1 MTASAVRA
9 APALQSA
16 GYPDYILPLDAATP
30 AELVGGKAHNL
41 CRVSELGLR
50 VPSGFVVTARAFESH
65 LEENDLAVRIRALS
79 QRKTGPLSLSGE
91 FDLAR
96 QRQLSVR
103 IRDLIV
109 NTPLSPKLRDLLA
122 SSAAVLLNRGPV
134 VVRSSAVGED
144 SARASFAGQLDSF
157 LHVRTLPELENAL
170 LACWASCW
178 SERAIAY
185 RAARGLEVRGMGVVV
200 QTQVD
205 AVAAGVLFTRTAAGE
220 ILVEH
225 TPGLGDALV
234 AGAIDPGRFLLQRN
248 GTGFQTLS
256 AGERSVKS
264 VENLLF
270 SRARLTELARLA
282 AMLEEG
288 LGGAQ
293 DVEWVIDQA
302 GLLHVVQS
310 RPITATVTVNAV
322 QPSGPASGP
331 EVRWSDAN
339 INENFPAPVSPFLYS
354 IASAGYA
361 HYFRNLARAFG
372 LSGRRIAAMDDA
384 LRHIIGVHGARMYY
398 NLTNIHTVLRTA
410 PFGDAL
416 VAAFNSFVGASG
428 SLGATPPVKSNR
440 LREFIELVAI
450 AVKTSWLYL
459 FIGRRVASFERLVD
473 DFAERTEPQR
483 LATLSLRDL
492 RLLLNELM
500 DIRCHRWT
508 NASLADAAAMVCYA
522 MLRRQVEQV
531 SNGNGSGA
539 LHNTLLKA
547 IPQLVSGEPVQHLWE
562 LSRAVR
568 AEPALRTLFECEA
581 ESVVAELAVNPE
593 FADFHARFEEYLQRW
608 GFRCSA
614 ELMLT
619 APSFQEQPELLVET
633 IRAYAGL
640 NGDSP
645 AAKLSRQLAEREH
658 ETRRLLRKL
667 RGRPISR
674 SLPFVSRAAALRI
687 VLRWTQSAI
696 AYRER
701 ARLKQALLY
710 SRCRRLALALGD
722 GLVARGHLA
731 EQEDV
736 FWLTVAEVDE
746 LAAGSA
752 MFPHHVHELTA
763 FRKRA
768 HERLAA
774 MHPSDNFTLPEGEYL
789 SPDGDLQTGDLQTGK
804 ETGEET
810 SPRNGHANPANGGS
824 RTLRGAGACGGC
836 ATGRAVVLGDAS
848 EAGRLGAEDILITR
862 QTDPGWAPVFFLI
875 KGLVIERGGMLSHGA
890 IVAREFGIPCVV
902 GVAQATRELFQAGQI
917 EVDGDRG
924 EVHVL
929 D

>member
-1 MTASAVRA
+1 MTTSAVRA
-9 APALQSA
+9 APALQNA
-16 GYPDYILPLDAATP
+16 GYIVPLDEATLP
-30 AELVGGKAHNL
+30 ELVGGKAHNL

-50 VPSGFVVTARAFESH
+50 VPCGFVVTARAFESH

-79 QRKTGPLSLSGE
+79 QRKTGPLSGE
-91 FDLAR
+91 FGLAR
-96 QRQLSVR
+96 QRQLSAR

-109 NTPLSPKLRDLLA
+109 NTPLSPKLCDLLA
-122 SSAAVLLNRGPV
+122 SSAEALLNRGPV

-157 LHVRTLPELENAL
+157 LHVRTLPGLENAL

-205 AVAAGVLFTRTAAGE
+205 ALAAGVLFTRTAEGT

-234 AGAIDPGRFLLQRN
+234 AGAIDPGRFLLQRSGN
-248 GTGFQTLS
+248 GFQALS

-264 VENLLF
+264 VENLLY
-270 SRARLTELARLA
+270 SRARLAELARIA
-282 AMLEEG
+282 AMLEKG

-293 DVEWVIDQA
+293 DVEWAIDHA
-302 GLLHVVQS
+302 GLLHIVQS
-310 RPITATVTVNAV
+310 RPITATLTVNAV
-322 QPSGPASGP
+322 LPGGPP
-331 EVRWSDAN
+331 VRWSDAN

-410 PFGDAL
+410 PFGDAM

-428 SLGATPPVKSNR
+428 SLGATPPVKSDR
-440 LREFIELVAI
+440 LRDFVELVVI

-483 LATLSLRDL
+483 LVALSLRDL

-531 SNGNGSGA
+531 SGGKGSGA

-581 ESVVAELAVNPE
+581 ESVVDQLAVNPE
-593 FADFHARFEEYLQRW
+593 FADFRARFEEYLQRW

-633 IRAYAGL
+633 IRAYVRLDGE
-640 NGDSP
+640 SP
-645 AAKLSRQLAEREH
+645 AATLSRQLAEREQ

-674 SLPFVSRAAALRI
+674 WLPFVSRAAALRT

-722 GLVARGHLA
+722 RLVARGHLA

-752 MFPHHVHELTA
+752 MFPHHVQELTA
-763 FRKRA
+763 LRKRA

-774 MHPSDNFTLPEGEYL
+774 MQPSDNFTLPEGEYL
-789 SPDGDLQTGDLQTGK
+789 SLDGDLQTGV

-810 SPRNGHANPANGGS
+810 SQRIGYANPANGGS

-836 ATGRAVVLGDAS
+836 VTGRAVVLGNAS
-848 EAGRLGAEDILITR
+848 EAGRLAAEDILITR

>member
-1 MTASAVRA
+1 MTTAAVRA
-9 APALQSA
+9 APALHSA
-16 GYPDYILPLDAATP
+16 GYIVPLDEATLP
-30 AELVGGKAHNL
+30 ELVGGKAHNL
-41 CRVSELGLR
+41 CRVSGLGLR
-50 VPSGFVVTARAFESH
+50 VPSGFVVTAHAFESH
-65 LEENDLAVRIRALS
+65 LEENDLEVRIRALPQWKS
-79 QRKTGPLSLSGE
+79 RSLSGE
-91 FDLAR
+91 PGLAH
-96 QRQLSVR
+96 QRQLSAR

-109 NTPLSPKLRDLLA
+109 NTPLSPGLRSLLA
-122 SSAAVLLNRGPV
+122 ASAEALLNRGPV

-157 LHVRTLPELENAL
+157 LHVRTLAGLENAL

-185 RAARGLEVRGMGVVV
+185 RAARGFEVGGMGVVV

-205 AVAAGVLFTRTAAGE
+205 ALAAGVMFTRTAEGT

-256 AGERSVKS
+256 AGERSVAN

-270 SRARLTELARLA
+270 SRARLAELARLA

-293 DVEWVIDQA
+293 DVEWAIDHA
-302 GLLHVVQS
+302 DELYIVQS
-310 RPITATVTVNAV
+310 RPITAALTVNAA
-322 QPSGPASGP
+322 PPRGRP
-331 EVRWSDAN
+331 VRWSDAN

-361 HYFRNLARAFG
+361 NYFRNLARAFG
-372 LSGRRIAAMDDA
+372 LSRRRITSMDDA

-428 SLGATPPVKSNR
+428 SLGAPPVKSKR
-440 LREFIELVAI
+440 LREFVELVVI
-450 AVKTSWLYL
+450 AARTSWLYL
-459 FIGRRVASFERLVD
+459 FLGRRVTSFERLVD

-483 LATLSLRDL
+483 LAALSLHDL

-522 MLRRQVEQV
+522 MLRRQVAQV
-531 SNGNGSGA
+531 SDGKANGA
-539 LHNTLLKA
+539 LHNALLKA

-568 AEPALRTLFECEA
+568 AKPALRTLFEGEA
-581 ESVVAELAVNPE
+581 ESVVDQLEVNPE
-593 FADFHARFEEYLQRW
+593 FADFRARFEEYLQRW

-619 APSFQEQPELLVET
+619 APSFQEQPALLVET
-633 IRAYAGL
+633 IRAYARLDGE
-640 NGDSP
+640 SP
-645 AAKLSRQLAEREH
+645 KATLKRQLAEREH

-674 SLPFVSRAAALRI
+674 WLPFVSRAAVLRT
-687 VLRWTQSAI
+687 VLRWTQAAI

-710 SRCRRLALALGD
+710 SRCRRLALALGER
-722 GLVARGHLA
+722 LVARGHLA

-746 LAAGSA
+746 LAGGSA
-752 MFPHHVHELTA
+752 MFPHHVQELTA

-768 HERLAA
+768 HERLAE

-789 SPDGDLQTGDLQTGK
+789 PLDGDLPDD
-804 ETGEET
+804 ETW
-810 SPRNGHANPANGGS
+810 PRNGHANPANGGS

-836 ATGRAVVLGDAS
+836 VTGRAVVLSDAS
-848 EAGRLGAEDILITR
+848 EAGRLAAEDILITR

-902 GVAQATRELFQAGQI
+902 GVAHATRELFHAGQI
-917 EVDGDRG
+917 KVDGDRG

>member
-1 MTASAVRA
+1 MRTSAVRA

-16 GYPDYILPLDAATP
+16 GYIVPLDEARLP
-30 AELVGGKAHNL
+30 EFVGGKAHNL

-65 LEENDLAVRIRALS
+65 LEQNDLAVRIRALP
-79 QRKTGPLSLSGE
+79 QRRTGPLSGE
-91 FDLAR
+91 FGLAR
-96 QRQLSVR
+96 QRQLSAR

-109 NTPLSPKLRDLLA
+109 NTPLSPELCDLLA
-122 SSAAVLLNRGPV
+122 SSAEALLNRGPV

-157 LHVRTLPELENAL
+157 LHVRTLAGLENAL

-205 AVAAGVLFTRTAAGE
+205 ALAAGVLFTRTAEGT

-234 AGAIDPGRFLLQRN
+234 AGAIDPGRFLLQRSGN
-248 GTGFQTLS
+248 GFQALS

-270 SRARLTELARLA
+270 SRARLAELARLA
-282 AMLEEG
+282 AILEKG

-293 DVEWVIDQA
+293 DVEWAIDHA
-302 GLLHVVQS
+302 GLLHIVQS
-310 RPITATVTVNAV
+310 RPITATLTVNGV
-322 QPSGPASGP
+322 QPGGPP
-331 EVRWSDAN
+331 VRWSDAN

-372 LSGRRIAAMDDA
+372 LSGRRIAVMDDA

-410 PFGDAL
+410 PFGDAM

-428 SLGATPPVKSNR
+428 SLGATPPVKSDR
-440 LREFIELVAI
+440 LREFVELVVI

-483 LATLSLRDL
+483 LVALSLRDL

-531 SNGNGSGA
+531 SGGKGSGA

-581 ESVVAELAVNPE
+581 ESVVDQLAVNPE
-593 FADFHARFEEYLQRW
+593 FADFRARFEEYLQRW

-633 IRAYAGL
+633 IRAYARLDGE
-640 NGDSP
+640 SP
-645 AAKLSRQLAEREH
+645 AATLSRQLAEREH

-674 SLPFVSRAAALRI
+674 WLPFVSRAAALRT

-722 GLVARGHLA
+722 RLAARGHLA

-752 MFPHHVHELTA
+752 MFPHHVQELTA

-789 SPDGDLQTGDLQTGK
+789 SLDGDLQTGD
-804 ETGEET
+804 ET

-836 ATGRAVVLGDAS
+836 VTGRAVVLCDAS
-848 EAGRLGAEDILITR
+848 EAGRLAAEDILITR

-902 GVAQATRELFQAGQI
+902 GVAHATRELFQAGQI

>member
-1 MTASAVRA
+1 MTAAAVRA
-9 APALQSA
+9 APALPSA
-16 GYPDYILPLDAATP
+16 GYIVPLDEATRP
-30 AELVGGKAHNL
+30 EAVGGKAHNL

-65 LEENDLAVRIRALS
+65 LEENDLAVRIRALP
-79 QRKTGPLSLSGE
+79 QRNSGPLSGARG
-91 FDLAR
+91 LAH
-96 QRQLSVR
+96 QRQLSAR
-103 IRDLIV
+103 IRDLIT
-109 NTPLSPKLRDLLA
+109 NTRLSPKLGGLLA
-122 SSAAVLLNRGPV
+122 ASAEALLDRGPV

-157 LHVRTLPELENAL
+157 LHVRTLAELEHAL

-185 RAARGLEVRGMGVVV
+185 RAARGFEVRGMGVVV

-205 AVAAGVLFTRTAAGE
+205 ALAAGVLFTRTAEGT

-234 AGAIDPGRFLLQRN
+234 AGAIDPGRFLLQRDGN
-248 GTGFQTLS
+248 GFRALS
-256 AGERSVKS
+256 SGERSIKS

-270 SRARLTELARLA
+270 SQARLTELARLA
-282 AMLEEG
+282 AVLEEG

-293 DVEWVIDQA
+293 DVEWAIDQA
-302 GLLHVVQS
+302 GLLHIVQS
-310 RPITATVTVNAV
+310 RPITAPLTVNAA
-322 QPSGPASGP
+322 PPRGRP
-331 EVRWSDAN
+331 VRWSDAN
-339 INENFPAPVSPFLYS
+339 INENFPSPVSPFLYS

-372 LSGRRIAAMDDA
+372 LSRRRISAMDDA
-384 LRHIIGVHGARMYY
+384 LRHIIGVHRARMYY
-398 NLTNIHTVLRTA
+398 NLTNIHTVLGMA
-410 PFGDAL
+410 PFGDEL

-428 SLGATPPVKSNR
+428 SLGAAPPVKVGR
-440 LREFIELVAI
+440 LREFVELVVI

-459 FIGRRVASFERLVD
+459 FLGRRVASFERLVD

-500 DIRCHRWT
+500 DIRRHRWT

-522 MLRRQVEQV
+522 TLRRQVEQA
-531 SNGNGSGA
+531 SGKASGA

-581 ESVVAELAVNPE
+581 EAVVYQLAVNPE
-593 FADFHARFEEYLQRW
+593 FADFRARFEEYLQRW

-619 APSFQEQPELLVET
+619 APSFQERPELLVET
-633 IRAYAGL
+633 IRAYARLDGE
-640 NGDSP
+640 SP
-645 AAKLSRQLAEREH
+645 AATLSRQLAEREH

-674 SLPFVSRAAALRI
+674 WLPFVSRAAVLRI
-687 VLRWTQSAI
+687 VLSWTQAAI

-710 SRCRRLALALGD
+710 SRGRRLALALGD
-722 GLVARGHLA
+722 RLVARGHLA

-746 LAAGSA
+746 LAAGTA
-752 MFPHHVHELTA
+752 MFPHHVQELTA
-763 FRKRA
+763 FRQRA
-768 HERLAA
+768 HEQLAA
-774 MHPSDNFTLPEGEYL
+774 MHPADNFTLSEGEYL
-789 SPDGDLQTGDLQTGK
+789 PLDGDLESGG
-804 ETGEET
+804 ET
-810 SPRNGHANPANGGS
+810 SQRNGNVNPANGGS
-824 RTLRGAGACGGC
+824 RTLRGAGACGGRV
-836 ATGRAVVLGDAS
+836 TGRAVVLSDAS
-848 EAGRLGAEDILITR
+848 EAGRLAAEDILITR

-902 GVAQATRELFQAGQI
+902 GVADATRELFQAGLI
-917 EVDGDRG
+917 EVNGDRG

>member
-1 MTASAVRA
+1 
-9 APALQSA
+9 
-16 GYPDYILPLDAATP
+16 
-30 AELVGGKAHNL
+30 
-41 CRVSELGLR
+41 
-50 VPSGFVVTARAFESH
+50 
-65 LEENDLAVRIRALS
+65 
-79 QRKTGPLSLSGE
+79 
-91 FDLAR
+91 
-96 QRQLSVR
+96 
-103 IRDLIV
+103 
-109 NTPLSPKLRDLLA
+109 
-122 SSAAVLLNRGPV
+122 
-134 VVRSSAVGED
+134 
-144 SARASFAGQLDSF
+144 
-157 LHVRTLPELENAL
+157 
-170 LACWASCW
+170 
-178 SERAIAY
+178 
-185 RAARGLEVRGMGVVV
+185 
-200 QTQVD
+200 
-205 AVAAGVLFTRTAAGE
+205 
-220 ILVEH
+220 
-225 TPGLGDALV
+225 
-234 AGAIDPGRFLLQRN
+234 
-248 GTGFQTLS
+248 
-256 AGERSVKS
+256 
-264 VENLLF
+264 
-270 SRARLTELARLA
+270 
-282 AMLEEG
+282 
-288 LGGAQ
+288 
-293 DVEWVIDQA
+293 
-302 GLLHVVQS
+302 
-310 RPITATVTVNAV
+310 
-322 QPSGPASGP
+322 
-331 EVRWSDAN
+331 
-339 INENFPAPVSPFLYS
+339 
-354 IASAGYA
+354 
-361 HYFRNLARAFG
+361 
-372 LSGRRIAAMDDA
+372 
-384 LRHIIGVHGARMYY
+384 MYY

-410 PFGDAL
+410 PFGAAL

-428 SLGATPPVKSNR
+428 SLEATSPVKSDR
-440 LREFIELVAI
+440 LREFFELVVI

-473 DFAERTEPQR
+473 NFAERTEPQR
-483 LATLSLRDL
+483 LTTLSLRDL
-492 RLLLNELM
+492 RLLLTELM

-508 NASLADAAAMVCYA
+508 NASLADAAAMVSYA

-531 SNGNGSGA
+531 SDGKGSGA

-593 FADFHARFEEYLQRW
+593 FADFRARFEEYLQRW

-619 APSFQEQPELLVET
+619 TPSFQEQPELLVET
-633 IRAYAGL
+633 IRAYTRRDGE
-640 NGDSP
+640 SP
-645 AAKLSRQLAEREH
+645 AATLSRQLAERKH

-667 RGRPISR
+667 RGRPIR
-674 SLPFVSRAAALRI
+674 SAALRI

-722 GLVARGHLA
+722 RLGARGHLA
-731 EQEDV
+731 AQEDV

-752 MFPHHVHELTA
+752 MFPHHVQELTA

-774 MHPSDNFTLPEGEYL
+774 MQPSDNFTLPEGEYL
-789 SPDGDLQTGDLQTGK
+789 PLDGDLQTGDLQTGDLQ
-804 ETGEET
+804 TGDLQTGVET

>member
-1 MTASAVRA
+1 MTTAAAQA

-16 GYPDYILPLDAATP
+16 SYIVALDEATLP
-30 AELVGGKAHNL
+30 ELVGGKAHNL

-50 VPSGFVVTARAFESH
+50 VPSGFVVTTRAFEAH
-65 LEENDLAVRIRALS
+65 LEENDLAARIRALA
-79 QRKTGPLSLSGE
+79 QRKTGQLSGE
-91 FDLAR
+91 CGLGSL
-96 QRQLSVR
+96 RQLSAR
-103 IRDLIV
+103 IHDLIV
-109 NTPLSPKLRDLLA
+109 NAPLSPKLCDLLG
-122 SSAAVLLNRGPV
+122 SSSEELLNRGPV

-157 LHVRTLPELENAL
+157 LHVRTLAALENAL

-185 RAARGLEVRGMGVVV
+185 RAARGFEVQGMGVVV
-200 QTQVD
+200 QSQVD
-205 AVAAGVLFTRTAAGE
+205 AIAAGVLFTRTAEGT

-225 TPGLGDALV
+225 TPGLGDELV
-234 AGAIDPGRFLLQRN
+234 AGAIDPGRFLLQRSGN
-248 GTGFQTLS
+248 GFVTLS
-256 AGERSVKS
+256 AGERPVKS

-270 SRARLTELARLA
+270 SPARLAELARLA

-293 DVEWVIDQA
+293 DVEWAIDHS
-302 GLLHVVQS
+302 GLLYVVQS
-310 RPITATVTVNAV
+310 RPITATLTVNAA
-322 QPSGPASGP
+322 QPGGPL
-331 EVRWSDAN
+331 VRWSDAN

-416 VAAFNSFVGASG
+416 VAAFNTFVGAAG
-428 SLGATPPVKSNR
+428 SLGTAAQVKSSR
-440 LREFIELVAI
+440 PRELVELAVI
-450 AVKTSWLYL
+450 AVKTAWLYL
-459 FIGRRVASFERLVD
+459 FLGRHVTSFERLVD
-473 DFAERTEPQR
+473 DFAERTEPHR
-483 LATLSLRDL
+483 LAALSLRDL

-522 MLRRQVEQV
+522 ILRRLVEQA
-531 SNGNGSGA
+531 NGGNAAGA

-547 IPQLVSGEPVQHLWE
+547 IPELVSGEPVQQLWE

-568 AEPALRTLFECEA
+568 DDAALRTLFDGDA
-581 ESVVAELAVNPE
+581 ESIVNQLAVNPE
-593 FADFHARFEEYLQRW
+593 LADFNARFEEYLQRW

-619 APSFQEQPELLVET
+619 TPSFQEQPALLVET
-633 IRAYAGL
+633 IRAYARRDGE
-640 NGDSP
+640 SP
-645 AAKLSRQLAEREH
+645 AAALSRQLAEREQ
-658 ETRRLLRKL
+658 ETRRVLRKL
-667 RGRPISR
+667 RGRPLAR
-674 SLPFVSRAAALRI
+674 SLPFVSRAAALRT

-722 GLVARGHLA
+722 RLVARGHLA
-731 EQEDV
+731 EQADV

-752 MFPHHVHELTA
+752 MFPQHVQELTA
-763 FRKRA
+763 VRKRA

-774 MHPSDNFTLPEGEYL
+774 MHPSDDFTLPEGEYL
-789 SPDGDLQTGDLQTGK
+789 ALGGDLQAGDR
-804 ETGEET
+804 T
-810 SPRNGHANPANGGS
+810 SPQDGRANPAIGGS
-824 RTLRGAGACGGC
+824 RTLRGAGACGGRV
-836 ATGRAVVLGDAS
+836 AGRAVVLRDAS
-848 EAGRLGAEDILITR
+848 EAGRLAAEDILVTR
-862 QTDPGWAPVFFLI
+862 QTDPGWAPIFFLI

-902 GVAQATRELFQAGQI
+902 GVPHATRELFQAGKI

>member
-1 MTASAVRA
+1 MTTAAVRA

-16 GYPDYILPLDAATP
+16 GYIIPLDEATLP
-30 AELVGGKAHNL
+30 DLVGGKAHNL
-41 CRVSELGLR
+41 CRVSELGIR
-50 VPSGFVVTARAFESH
+50 VPSGFVVTTDAFESH
-65 LEENDLAVRIRALS
+65 LEENDLAVRIRALP
-79 QRKTGPLSLSGE
+79 QWKTRSLSGE
-91 FDLAR
+91 LGLAN
-96 QRQLSVR
+96 QRQLSAR

-109 NTPLSPKLRDLLA
+109 NTSLSPKLSDFLA
-122 SSAAVLLNRGPV
+122 ASAEALLNRGPV

-157 LHVRTLPELENAL
+157 LHVRTLAGLENAL

-185 RAARGLEVRGMGVVV
+185 RAARGFEVRGMGVVV

-205 AVAAGVLFTRTAAGE
+205 ALAAGVLFTRTAEGT

-248 GTGFQTLS
+248 GAGFQKLS
-256 AGERSVKS
+256 AGERSVKD

-270 SRARLTELARLA
+270 SRARLAELARLA
-282 AMLEEG
+282 TMLEEG
-288 LGGAQ
+288 LGGPQ
-293 DVEWVIDQA
+293 DVEWAIDQA
-302 GLLHVVQS
+302 DLLYIVQS
-310 RPITATVTVNAV
+310 RPITATVTVNAA
-322 QPSGPASGP
+322 PPRGRP
-331 EVRWSDAN
+331 VRWSDAN

-372 LSGRRIAAMDDA
+372 LSRRRIAAMDDP

-428 SLGATPPVKSNR
+428 SLGAEPVKSNR
-440 LREFIELVAI
+440 LREFAELVVI

-459 FIGRRVASFERLVD
+459 FLGRRVASFERLVD
-473 DFAERTEPQR
+473 DFAERSEPQR

-531 SNGNGSGA
+531 SDGKGSGA

-568 AEPALRTLFECEA
+568 ADPALRTLFEGEA
-581 ESVVAELAVNPE
+581 ESVVDQLAVNPE
-593 FADFHARFEEYLQRW
+593 FADFHAQFEEYLQRW

-633 IRAYAGL
+633 IRAYTCRDGE
-640 NGDSP
+640 SP
-645 AAKLSRQLAEREH
+645 AATLSRQLAEREH

-674 SLPFVSRAAALRI
+674 WLPFISRAAVLRI
-687 VLRWTQSAI
+687 VLSWTQAAI
-696 AYRER
+696 GYRER

-722 GLVARGHLA
+722 RLVARGHLA
-731 EQEDV
+731 RQEDV

-746 LAAGSA
+746 LAGGSA
-752 MFPHHVHELTA
+752 MFPHHVQELTA
-763 FRKRA
+763 VRKRA

-789 SPDGDLQTGDLQTGK
+789 PLNGDLQTGV
-804 ETGEET
+804 ET
-810 SPRNGHANPANGGS
+810 SARNGHANPANGGS
-824 RTLRGAGACGGC
+824 RTLRGAGACGGRV
-836 ATGRAVVLGDAS
+836 TGRAVVLSDAS
-848 EAGRLGAEDILITR
+848 EAGRLAAEDILITR

-902 GVAQATRELFQAGQI
+902 GVAHATRELFQARQI
-917 EVDGDRG
+917 KVDGDRG